1 MWKNFFLLVTEIF
14 RTHLMKSV
22 RRVRACGVQ
31 DLHSLNGRRFYLFPF
46 TVMIFRNT
54 FALWYP
60 GVLQIFII
68 FIQQQTKFPK
78 NAFRLQFPAWL
89 TRIFFVK
96 GCMINDKCLRQCKKG
111 DGWVADF
118 CQMASVSRRKAH
130 NMYIVCYGCFRN
142 NTGGNRGMFR
152 QITGAIRWWKWCSAW
167 LAL

>member
-78 NAFRLQFPAWL
+78 NAFRLQFPASL
-89 TRIFFVK
+89 TWIFFCLK
-96 GCMINDKCLRQCKKG
+96 GVWLMINVWDN
-111 DGWVADF
+111 A
-118 CQMASVSRRKAH
+118 RKA
-130 NMYIVCYGCFRN
+130 MDEW
-142 NTGGNRGMFR
+142 
-152 QITGAIRWWKWCSAW
+152 QIFAKWLQSPGERLTICILYAMDVFGTIQV
-167 LAL
+167 AT